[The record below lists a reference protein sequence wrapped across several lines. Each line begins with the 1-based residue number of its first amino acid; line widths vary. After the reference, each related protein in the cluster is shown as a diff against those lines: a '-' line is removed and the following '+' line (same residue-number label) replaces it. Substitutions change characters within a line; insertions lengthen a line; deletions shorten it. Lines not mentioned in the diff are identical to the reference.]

1 MATGQAALRRRV
13 DQHAVLT
20 MHGVT
25 NPVPVRSRRRPG
37 ILLRAVLV
45 LHRWLGVVIGALM
58 TLWCLSGFVMLYVD
72 YPRLLPAEQ
81 LRGLSSLHLPDGSS
95 WSRASLPPETAL
107 ASARVEM
114 VAGRPVLRAVPET
127 DDGRAIW
134 QMRASP
140 VSYDP
145 ETGSELPPP
154 SQRDL
159 DRIASEFGR
168 NAGIAGP
175 PVAISP
181 ILVDQWTVQAFRA
194 NNPLYRVNYS
204 DPAGSSAY
212 IAGRTGEV
220 VQETTRFERFW
231 GWMGAVPHW
240 LYPTMLRQDP
250 AAWSQVVIWTSLTG
264 CFLTVTGIWVG
275 ISRLRRRKD
284 GKIGSPYRGLWW
296 WHHVAGLVFGLLT
309 LTWVG
314 SGLLS
319 MGPWGVFD
327 SKAGVAERQRLAGV
341 MTWAD
346 VRAAL
351 EHVRGLPP
359 GTVRL
364 ESAPLAGKM
373 ALMAVAADG
382 RMVRIDGQGHA
393 SALTK
398 TALADA
404 LHNGPRLASLE
415 LLLDGDAYY
424 YAHKTPVR
432 LPVWRAIL
440 ADSRATRLYIDAPS
454 GTLLRAVDGAGRAE
468 RWLWNAPHSF
478 DVPVLRK
485 HPWRDLALLPLLAA
499 VTAVC
504 ATGTWMGA
512 RRLSSDVRRA
522 RRRLSRRLASRQLRS
537 QPSHLMFSVRTNLT
551 RTNLRDQY
559 PKPERRSPP
568 ATHSPAWRRPARL
581 RSERPDSPCW
591 SSLRPHVHQGFGAN
605 GIRRAIRYPCE
616 ENPLAPR
623 QSVPTCRLGNIGSRL
638 PCLPTGSHR
647 VARRDEGVE
656 FFRTTRGRACAPA

>member
-1 MATGQAALRRRV
+1 
-13 DQHAVLT
+13 

-25 NPVPVRSRRRPG
+25 NPAPARSKRHPG
-37 ILLRAVLV
+37 KLLRAVLV

-81 LRGLSSLHLPDGSS
+81 LRGLSSLHLPAGSD
-95 WSRASLPPETAL
+95 WARVPLPPETVL

-114 VAGRPVLRAVPET
+114 LAGRPVLRVVPET
-127 DDGRAIW
+127 GEARAIW

-140 VSYDP
+140 LSYDP
-145 ETGSELPPP
+145 GSGSELSFL
-154 SQRDL
+154 SQADL

-168 NAGIAGP
+168 NSGITEP
-175 PVAISP
+175 PVAVAPIS
-181 ILVDQWTVQAFRA
+181 VDQWTVQAFRA
-194 NNPLYRVNYS
+194 NSPLYRVDYG
-204 DPAGSSAY
+204 DPAGATAY

-231 GWMGAVPHW
+231 GWLGAVPHW

-264 CFLTVTGIWVG
+264 CFLTITGIWVG
-275 ISRLRRRKD
+275 IHRLRRRKD
-284 GKIGSPYRGLWW
+284 GRVGSPYRGLWW
-296 WHHVAGLVFGLLT
+296 WHHMAGLVFGLLT
-309 LTWVG
+309 LTWAG

-346 VRAAL
+346 MRDAL
-351 EHVRGLPP
+351 EHVRWLPS

-364 ESAPLAGKM
+364 ESAPLAGKT

-382 RMVRIDGQGHA
+382 HMVRIDGLGHPA
-393 SALTK
+393 ILTESELA
-398 TALADA
+398 TALR
-404 LHNGPRLASLE
+404 NGPPLASLD
-415 LLLDGDAYY
+415 LLPDGDAYY

-432 LPVWRAIL
+432 LPVWRAVL
-440 ADSRATRLYIDAPS
+440 ADGRATRLYIDAQS
-454 GTLLRAVDGAGRAE
+454 GALIRAVDGAGRAE

-478 DVPVLRK
+478 DLSFLRR
-485 HPWRDLALLPLLAA
+485 HPWRDIVILPLLAA

-512 RRLSSDVRRA
+512 RRLGCDARRV

-537 QPSHLMFSVRTNLT
+537 QP
-551 RTNLRDQY
+551 
-559 PKPERRSPP
+559 
-568 ATHSPAWRRPARL
+568 
-581 RSERPDSPCW
+581 
-591 SSLRPHVHQGFGAN
+591 
-605 GIRRAIRYPCE
+605 
-616 ENPLAPR
+616 
-623 QSVPTCRLGNIGSRL
+623 
-638 PCLPTGSHR
+638 
-647 VARRDEGVE
+647 
-656 FFRTTRGRACAPA
+656 

>member
-1 MATGQAALRRRV
+1 
-13 DQHAVLT
+13 

-25 NPVPVRSRRRPG
+25 NPASIRRRHHPG
-37 ILLRAVLV
+37 SMLRTVLV

-58 TLWCLSGFVMLYVD
+58 MLWCLSGFVMLYVD

-81 LRGLSSLHLPDGSS
+81 VRGLSSLHLPASSS
-95 WSRASLPPETAL
+95 WARVSLPPETAL

-114 VAGRPVLRAVPET
+114 VAGRPVLRVVPET
-127 DDGRAIW
+127 GDGRAIW

-145 ETGSELPPP
+145 ASGTELSPLSEPD
-154 SQRDL
+154 RT
-159 DRIASEFGR
+159 RIASEFGR
-168 NAGIAGP
+168 NSGIAGR
-175 PVAISP
+175 PVALTP
-181 ILVDQWTVQAFRA
+181 MLVDQWTVQAFRA
-194 NNPLYRVNYS
+194 NSPLYRVEYG
-204 DPAGSSAY
+204 DPAGSTAY
-212 IAGRTGEV
+212 IAGRTGEI
-220 VQETTRFERFW
+220 VQETTRFERVW
-231 GWMGAVPHW
+231 GWLGAVPHW

-250 AAWSQVVIWTSLTG
+250 VAWSQVVIWTSLTG
-264 CFLTVTGIWVG
+264 CFLTVTGLWVG

-296 WHHVAGLVFGLLT
+296 WHHMAGLIFGLLT

-327 SKAGVAERQRLAGV
+327 SKAGIAERQRLAGA

-346 VRAAL
+346 MRGAL
-351 EHVRGLPP
+351 EHVRELPP

-382 RMVRIDGQGHA
+382 RMVRIDRQGRPEV
-393 SALTK
+393 LTK
-398 TALADA
+398 TGLAAALR
-404 LHNGPRLASLE
+404 NGPRLASLE
-415 LLLDGDAYY
+415 LLSEGDAYY

-432 LPVWRAIL
+432 LPVWRAVL
-440 ADSRATRLYIDAPS
+440 ADGRATRLYIDAQS

-504 ATGTWMGA
+504 ATGTWMGV
-512 RRLSSDVRRA
+512 RRLGRDLGRVRRRVA
-522 RRRLSRRLASRQLRS
+522 RRLASRPLRS
-537 QPSHLMFSVRTNLT
+537 QP
-551 RTNLRDQY
+551 
-559 PKPERRSPP
+559 
-568 ATHSPAWRRPARL
+568 
-581 RSERPDSPCW
+581 
-591 SSLRPHVHQGFGAN
+591 
-605 GIRRAIRYPCE
+605 
-616 ENPLAPR
+616 
-623 QSVPTCRLGNIGSRL
+623 
-638 PCLPTGSHR
+638 
-647 VARRDEGVE
+647 
-656 FFRTTRGRACAPA
+656 